1 MADESA
7 TGAPG
12 KLNLAALGVA
22 ATGLV
27 TVLGGLSLTGTV
39 GRVLRN
45 NPEEIAWALSAVL
58 VGAALL
64 AAAGL
69 PATGKPVEVV
79 FSLIGLE
86 LTLAGLVIA
95 GVTGVKSA
103 GNGERPAISAQL
115 VAEGTRVKGRI
126 VAGNLSSDDRF
137 VALVSGIS
145 MPPNSKEESSVPLQR
160 ADIGP
165 DGDGKVD
172 FSFDTRIPAGRYT
185 EVRIAGWSINDTTQG
200 SADAEPDSSQMPTP
214 ADTACDKGETRPRF
228 ALKRKLAGTGC
239 VSLPLALTPLAPRV
253 EAHWIGTKTDTQ
265 RLAINLATNGAPDAQ
280 DTRVALVVKRK
291 QADGKYFRLYR
302 AVLVPDGSGKL
313 ANKVEVPVPPGARR
327 VCVGAAFVSNKAFP
341 SFPCTGSTSELKNP
355 QQTVIHLRQP
365 PVASKASGTAAGS

>member
-1 MADESA
+1 MADDA

-22 ATGLV
+22 ATGLI

-45 NPEEIAWALSAVL
+45 NPEEIAWALGAVL

-103 GNGERPAISAQL
+103 GNGERPAITAQL
-115 VAEGTRVKGRI
+115 VAEGTRVKGKM

-137 VALVSGIS
+137 VALVTGVS
-145 MPPNSKEESSVPLQR
+145 MSADGKRESSVPLER

-185 EVRIAGWSINDTTQG
+185 EVRVAGWSINDTTEAA
-200 SADAEPDSSQMPTP
+200 ADDEPDSGQTPTP
-214 ADTACDKGETRPRF
+214 ADTACDQGEARPQF

-239 VSLPLALTPLAPRV
+239 VSLPLGRTPLTPRV
-253 EAHWIGTKTDTQ
+253 EAHWIGTNSDTQ
-265 RLAINLATNGAPDAQ
+265 RLAINVATDGAPDAQ
-280 DTRVALVVKRK
+280 AMRVALVVKRK
-291 QADGKYFRLYR
+291 RTNGKYFRLYR
-302 AVLVPDGSGKL
+302 AVLMPNGSGKL

-327 VCVGAAFVSNKAFP
+327 VCVGAAFVSNKDFP
-341 SFPCTGSTSELKNP
+341 SFPCTGSTKELENP
-355 QQTVIHLRQP
+355 EQTVIHLRQP
-365 PVASKASGTAAGS
+365 PVATKTSGKAAGS